1 MVLVSQPSPCLLVV
15 GGNCDVQAPLAGY
28 YNMSKLLLVPCPHH
42 VSTGQCVSRTES
54 LGCVD
59 IGMGLILDSAIIAQ
73 LTEHSRDSCADRIPL
88 RERSQCQFAMKKLAR
103 RVVDY

>member
-15 GGNCDVQAPLAGY
+15 GGYCDVQAPLAGY
-28 YNMSKLLLVPCPHH
+28 YDMSKLLLVPCPHH

-54 LGCVD
+54 LSCVD

-73 LTEHSRDSCADRIPL
+73 LTEHSRDSCAARVGPGIPIT
-88 RERSQCQFAMKKLAR
+88 ETR
-103 RVVDY
+103 RL